1 MKHILFHELARKE
14 FLGARDYYDGLVF
27 GLGKSF
33 VIELERCLKVIKSN
47 PSAYPVIKENIRKA
61 LVIKFPYASYTSLK
75 KKLFIFWQLCTKKE
89 NLNIGRREYRLY
101 NFLLLTPFFFL
112 LTPDS

>member
-1 MKHILFHELARKE
+1 VKHILFHELARKE

-33 VIELERCLKVIKSN
+33 VIQIERCLKVLKSN

-61 LVIKFPYASYTSLK
+61 LVIKFLYAVLY
-75 KKLFIFWQLCTKKE
+75 KLEKE
-89 NLNIGRREYRLY
+89 TIYILAVMHQKRKPEYWSNRI
-101 NFLLLTPFFFL
+101 
-112 LTPDS
+112 SVI